1 MMYRAD
7 PTRRRAVVESC
18 GVRALDARDAAPD
31 RESNKT
37 RDILDAQLQHDA
49 AAVGVDARRRD
60 IKPSSDFL
68 ARATVDDQFQD
79 LALAPAQSLERI
91 LPNLCHVPDGI
102 WHVGRLVCCI
112 TPQRRAT
119 ARPHDPAVLAAI
131 ISVARN
137 LLATQ

>member
-1 MMYRAD
+1 MYRAA

-18 GVRALDARDAAPD
+18 GVRVLDARDAAPD
-31 RESNKT
+31 RESNET

-49 AAVGVDARRRD
+49 AAVRVDARRRD

-79 LALAPAQSLERI
+79 FALAPAQSLERI
-91 LPNLCHVPDGI
+91 LPNLCHVL
-102 WHVGRLVCCI
+102 HVSEQVARLVCCI
-112 TPQRRAT
+112 TPQRRAV
-119 ARPHDPAVLAAI
+119 ARPHDPAVLTAV

-137 LLATQ
+137 LLAAQ